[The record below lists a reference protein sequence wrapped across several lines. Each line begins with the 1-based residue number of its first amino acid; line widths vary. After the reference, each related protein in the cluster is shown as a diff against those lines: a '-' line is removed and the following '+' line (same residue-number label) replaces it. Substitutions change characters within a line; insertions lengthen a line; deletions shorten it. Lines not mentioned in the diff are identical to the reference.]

1 MGTAFYIILQ
11 GKFMYKN
18 SAFAPTET
26 FVMLLTAFLKNSESD
41 FLIVVPNDI
50 QVSSPV
56 DSYVKSVG
64 GQVVTIVEAKKLEKK
79 GFPEHIWV
87 HSRRFST
94 QLSK

>member
-1 MGTAFYIILQ
+1 MC
-11 GKFMYKN
+11 KH
-18 SAFAPTET
+18 SAFAPTEI
-26 FVMLLTAFLKNSESD
+26 FVMLLTAFLKNSESE
-41 FLIVVPNDI
+41 FLIVVPSDI

-56 DSYVKSVG
+56 DSYVRSVG
-64 GQVVTIVEAKKLEKK
+64 GQVITIVEAKKLGKK